1 MSQSSV
7 AVAGNIMSQSA
18 WGSSS
23 WRVIEGGRGNTHT
36 SSKRQ
41 QALALC
47 VSLVIAISLAF
58 VWHVSDAAQ
67 ARRRQ
72 EALSQADVAIVTVL
86 PGDSLW
92 QIAQEHPVPGLT
104 TDELVH
110 VIREDNCL
118 ASAELQVGMQLEIP
132 VCL

>member
-1 MSQSSV
+1 MGQTSV
-7 AVAGNIMSQSA
+7 AVANSIMRQDT

-23 WRVIEGGRGNTHT
+23 WRVIEGGHGKAHT
-36 SSKRQ
+36 PSKRQ
-41 QALALC
+41 QTLALC
-47 VSLVIAISLAF
+47 ATLALAISLVF
-58 VWHVSDAAQ
+58 VWLVSDGVQ

-72 EALSQADVAIVTVL
+72 DALSQADVAIVTVL

-110 VIREDNCL
+110 VIREDNRL
-118 ASAELQVGMQLEIP
+118 ASTELQAGMQLEVP